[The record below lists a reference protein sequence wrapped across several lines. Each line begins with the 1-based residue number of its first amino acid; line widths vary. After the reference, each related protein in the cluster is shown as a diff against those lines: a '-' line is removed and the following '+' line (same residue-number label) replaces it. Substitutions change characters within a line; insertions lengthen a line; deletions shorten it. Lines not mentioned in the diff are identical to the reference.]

1 MSIFEESKIQ
11 SQWDKKTFFSKFEF
25 ELDKILKHEVPQNSK
40 LDSENN
46 ILKNYLIVTTLLFQ
60 LVWVYS
66 FQKLGLNSDYK

>member
-60 LVWVYS
+60 LV
-66 FQKLGLNSDYK
+66 

>member
-46 ILKNYLIVTTLLFQ
+46 ILKNYQIVTTVLFQ
-60 LVWVYS
+60 LVCVYS